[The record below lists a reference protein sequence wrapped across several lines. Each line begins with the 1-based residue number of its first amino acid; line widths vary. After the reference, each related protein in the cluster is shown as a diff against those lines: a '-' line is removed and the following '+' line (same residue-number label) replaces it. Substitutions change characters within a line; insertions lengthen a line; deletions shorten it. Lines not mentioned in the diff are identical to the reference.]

1 MLNNISVTTGI
12 CNGVRYSPG
21 ILFCITPMLAD
32 AQFADQTRSIP
43 VFG

>member
-1 MLNNISVTTGI
+1 MLNNINVTTGI
-12 CNGVRYSPG
+12 CNGVRYNPG

>member
-12 CNGVRYSPG
+12 CNGVRYSPR
-21 ILFCITPMLAD
+21 ILFCITPVHAD